1 MWKLAFRNVLRHKAR
16 TGMTLMAISA
26 GVVGLILSGGFVY
39 DIFAQLGEV
48 LIHSQTGHLQIT
60 RAGYFERGARSPEK
74 FLIND
79 AEKIRTKV
87 ASMAGVEEVMGRLY
101 FSGLINNGHSDL
113 PIVGEGIE
121 PIREAKLGSGL
132 IITAGRKLEKKDI
145 NGMLLGQDLARALKL
160 KPGDW
165 ANLVIN
171 TPEGALNSL
180 EFQVVGTFQT
190 FSKDYDARALRIPL
204 AAAQD
209 LLATPGINTLVVA
222 LKHTSDTESVA
233 ALLKADFRGSNLDV
247 KNWIE
252 LNDFYAKTVEMYDAQ
267 FGVLRMII
275 LLMVLLSVANSVNM
289 SIFERV
295 GEFGTMMALGNRKRR
310 IFALIMAE
318 NTLIAVAGAG
328 LGVIVGVILALII
341 SAIGIPMPPPPN
353 ADLSYIAHIRIVP
366 SVIASAFFV
375 GLIATIAAAILPAA
389 RVQRI
394 PVVDALREN
403 V

>member
-87 ASMAGVEEVMGRLY
+87 AGMAGVEDVMGRLY

-121 PIREAKLGSGL
+121 PIHEAKLGSGL
-132 IITAGRKLEKKDI
+132 VITAGRKLEKKDI

-233 ALLKADFRGSNLDV
+233 ALLKADFRGSSLDV

-328 LGVIVGVILALII
+328 LGVMLGVILALII

-366 SVIASAFFV
+366 SVIASAFLV

>member
-16 TGMTLMAISA
+16 TGMTLMAIVA

-74 FLIND
+74 FLINN
-79 AEKIRTKV
+79 AEQIRAKV
-87 ASMAGVEEVMGRLY
+87 ASIAGVEDVMGRLY
-101 FSGLINNGHSDL
+101 FAGLINNGHSDL

-121 PIREAKLGSGL
+121 PVREAKLGSGL
-132 IITAGRKLEKKDI
+132 IITAGRKLEKKDT

-171 TPEGALNSL
+171 TPDGALNSL

-222 LKHTSDTESVA
+222 LKHTSDTESVS
-233 ALLKADFRGSNLDV
+233 ALLKVDFRGSNLDV

-328 LGVIVGVILALII
+328 FGVILGMILALII

>member
-74 FLIND
+74 FLIHD
-79 AEKIRTKV
+79 AEKIRAKV
-87 ASMAGVEEVMGRLY
+87 SSVAGVEDVMGRLY

-121 PIREAKLGSGL
+121 PIHEAKLGSGL
-132 IITAGRKLEKKDI
+132 VITAGRKLEKKDI

-233 ALLKADFRGSNLDV
+233 ALLKVDFHGSNLDV

-328 LGVIVGVILALII
+328 LGVMLGVILALII

-366 SVIASAFFV
+366 SVIASAFLV